1 MRVSDEGL
9 HKITRSGLHFLS
21 ACRNFA
27 EACWYICLQLGEEM
41 VLRVTDFFGV
51 VSASLLGLVTS
62 LPLAAWA
69 EDSRLQRMET
79 TEDGR
84 AWEAVG
90 RLDMNGEGFCTGAL
104 IAPDLVL
111 TAAHC
116 LYDARSGDRIK
127 PQSIEFL
134 AGWRNGRASA
144 YRTVSRAVVHPDYI
158 FDGEVSTGRVRR
170 DIALL
175 QLQRPIRNTTVIPF
189 QTDDRPRRGSDVGV
203 VSYAHDRSE
212 APSIQEI
219 CGVMARQE
227 GVLIMSCDV
236 DFGSS
241 GAPVFSFAGGKP
253 RIVSVVSAKA
263 EVEGK
268 RVALGAALADG
279 LQLLKAE
286 LTSTQI
292 GGRMPAGVGRVQ
304 VGSERPTGG
313 AKFVRPGG

>member
-1 MRVSDEGL
+1 MRVVFPL
-9 HKITRSGLHFLS
+9 NKFRSFL
-21 ACRNFA
+21 AA
-27 EACWYICLQLGEEM
+27 VAMI
-41 VLRVTDFFGV
+41 
-51 VSASLLGLVTS
+51 
-62 LPLAAWA
+62 LPLEVSA
-69 EDSRLQRMET
+69 EDSRLQRLET

-90 RLDMNGEGFCTGAL
+90 RLDVNGEGFCTGAL

-116 LYDARSGDRIK
+116 LYDARSGERLS

-158 FDGEVSTGRVRR
+158 YDGEVSTGRVRR

-175 QLQRPIRNTTVIPF
+175 QLQRPIRNTTVVPF
-189 QTDDRPRRGSDVGV
+189 QTDERPRRGTDVGV

-263 EVEGK
+263 EVEGQ

-279 LQLLKAE
+279 LQLLRAE
-286 LTSTQI
+286 LTTPQV
-292 GGRMPAGVGRVQ
+292 GARMPAGVGRVR
-304 VGSERPTGG
+304 VGDGQRSGG
-313 AKFVRPGG
+313 AKFIRQ